1 MTTTNSTLL
10 KDRLHAAKLLAAK
23 VASFKDSNA
32 IVVGVGL
39 GGASLGISLAKELNL
54 ALQVIFFQ
62 SIRHPAHPDKTIGSV
77 SDGIVVLDEDIND
90 IPLDYVMGQV
100 ASLRVM
106 MEQDYKQIYG
116 SNTRPSFR
124 YKTIIVVAD
133 GLTKSNSLIAGLRAI
148 KSQSPLN
155 VIVAIPVLEP
165 EMATRIAS
173 EAKDV
178 VFVHMAR
185 AVRQQEIYENYPP
198 VELMDIKHS
207 MTSLNG
213 GYYVSANAMS

>member
-54 ALQVIFFQ
+54 ALQVILFQ
-62 SIRHPAHPDKTIGSV
+62 SIRHPAHPEKSIGSV
-77 SDGIVVLDEDIND
+77 SDGIVVLDDDFKD

-106 MEQDYKQIYG
+106 IEQDYKQIYG
-116 SNTRPSFR
+116 STPDLPFDTKPS
-124 YKTIIVVAD
+124 
-133 GLTKSNSLIAGLRAI
+133 LWLR
-148 KSQSPLN
+148 
-155 VIVAIPVLEP
+155 
-165 EMATRIAS
+165 
-173 EAKDV
+173 
-178 VFVHMAR
+178 
-185 AVRQQEIYENYPP
+185 
-198 VELMDIKHS
+198 MD
-207 MTSLNG
+207 
-213 GYYVSANAMS
+213 